1 MCKQGKKLTH
11 AQRVAN
17 SNCTPVKIHFF
28 VWQAEFLDR
37 VHGLGRERFIDLEEL
52 DVLRPETRLFEH
64 LRDSDRGADAHDPRG
79 NASDGRSGEFADD
92 GKTEALGGRA
102 TSE

>member
-1 MCKQGKKLTH
+1 MEG
-11 AQRVAN
+11 RV
-17 SNCTPVKIHFF
+17 F
-28 VWQAEFLDR
+28 DR
-37 VHGLGRERFIDLEEL
+37 VQSLGRERFVDLEDL